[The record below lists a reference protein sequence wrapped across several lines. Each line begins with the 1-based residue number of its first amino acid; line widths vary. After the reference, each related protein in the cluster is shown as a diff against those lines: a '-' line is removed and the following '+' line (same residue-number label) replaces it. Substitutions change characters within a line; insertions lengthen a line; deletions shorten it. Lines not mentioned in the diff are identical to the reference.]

1 MKTVQVKMMR
11 KAFLYQLM
19 MFRRNLEITLM
30 KELIMELA
38 LAMDLKMELEK
49 VLEKDLKMQEEM
61 KVEVDLEVDLEMDL
75 EMDLEVNLE
84 VDLEMDLEMD
94 LEVDLEVNLEVD
106 LEVNLEEAKEEMDKA
121 KLEVSAV
128 KTAILPQVN
137 RLLRSMKCVSG
148 IISMTTLMLQDNSFN
163 LMMKAQWLTSFSKA
177 TVLSV
182 TT

>member
-30 KELIMELA
+30 KELKMELA

-61 KVEVDLEVDLEMDL
+61 KVEVDLEVDLEM
-75 EMDLEVNLE
+75 
-84 VDLEMDLEMD
+84 
-94 LEVDLEVNLEVD
+94 DLEVNLEVD